1 MGDNPIILVSLH
13 KNLINNNIMVK
24 RFLTLLSI
32 FLVAVVTMAQLPKD
46 EISAD
51 PRLSGSNHL
60 AYPGPLQ
67 SRLTPAPKGYRP
79 FYISHYGRHG
89 SRYLIGP
96 DEYDVPV
103 KVLARADSLGK
114 LTPLGRDVLRRARL
128 LKEEARGRL
137 GELTPLGAEQH
148 RQIARRMYERFPE
161 VFKGNVTVDAKSTV
175 VIRCILSME
184 NELQELLLHNPK
196 LDIKHDASEHD
207 MYYMNQSD
215 PSLSSQKMPRRA
227 LVAWND
233 FCARHVSRAP
243 LMKRL
248 FNDDTYVK
256 YEVDTLDLGN
266 RLFKLAANVQS
277 SPLGEKMS
285 LFDIFTKDE
294 LYNFWMADNASWYIG
309 YGACKLNGATQ
320 PYSQRNLLRNIIH
333 QADSCIAL
341 EHPGATLRFGHET
354 MVLPLTCLLG
364 INGYDLET
372 DDLES
377 LVDKGWINYKVF
389 PMGANIQLVF
399 YRRNASDEDVLV
411 KVLLNENE
419 TTLPVP
425 TDCAPYYHW
434 NDFKAYYQKKL
445 DAYGK

>member
-1 MGDNPIILVSLH
+1 
-13 KNLINNNIMVK
+13 MVK
-24 RFLTLLSI
+24 RFLTFLSI

-196 LDIKHDASEHD
+196 LDVKHDASEHD

-266 RLFKLAANVQS
+266 RLFKLAGNVQS
-277 SPLGEKMS
+277 SPLGEKIS

-294 LYNFWMADNASWYIG
+294 LYNFWLATNASWYIG

-399 YRRNASDEDVLV
+399 YRSNAADKDVLV

-419 TTLPVP
+419 ATLPVP

>member
-1 MGDNPIILVSLH
+1 MVNRFFTFL
-13 KNLINNNIMVK
+13 LIV
-24 RFLTLLSI
+24 LTTLAAS
-32 FLVAVVTMAQLPKD
+32 AQNPKD
-46 EISAD
+46 EIFAD
-51 PRLSGSNHL
+51 LCLSGSNHL
-60 AYPGPLQ
+60 AYPGPVQ
-67 SRLTPAPKGYRP
+67 ERLTPAPKGYRP

-96 DEYDVPV
+96 DEYGVPV

-114 LTPLGRDVLRRARL
+114 LTPLGRDVLRRVRL

-196 LDIKHDASEHD
+196 LDIRHDASEHD
-207 MYYMNQSD
+207 MYYMNLSD
-215 PSLSSQKMPRRA
+215 PVLSSQKTPRRA
-227 LVAWND
+227 IVAWND

-243 LMKRL
+243 LMQRL
-248 FNDDTYVK
+248 FNDAEYVK

-285 LFDIFTKDE
+285 LYDMFTKDE
-294 LYNFWMADNASWYIG
+294 LYNFWLTDNASWYIG
-309 YGACKLNGATQ
+309 YGACKLNGGTQ
-320 PYSQRNLLRNIIH
+320 PFSQRNLLRNIIH

-341 EHPGATLRFGHET
+341 ERPGATLRFGHET

-377 LVDKGWINYKVF
+377 LVGKGWVNYRIF

-399 YRRNASDEDVLV
+399 YRRNAADSDVLV

-419 TTLPVP
+419 ATLPLP
-425 TDCAPYYHW
+425 SDLAPYYRW
-434 NDFKAYYQKKL
+434 SDFKDYYLKKL
-445 DAYGK
+445 DSYKQ

>member
-1 MGDNPIILVSLH
+1 
-13 KNLINNNIMVK
+13 MVK
-24 RFLTLLSI
+24 RFLTFLSI

-277 SPLGEKMS
+277 SPLGEKIS

-294 LYNFWMADNASWYIG
+294 LYNFWMADNASWYID

-419 TTLPVP
+419 ATLPVP

>member
-1 MGDNPIILVSLH
+1 
-13 KNLINNNIMVK
+13 MVK
-24 RFLTLLSI
+24 RFLTFLSI

-196 LDIKHDASEHD
+196 LDVKHDASEHD

-266 RLFKLAANVQS
+266 RLFKLAGNVQS
-277 SPLGEKMS
+277 SPLGEKIS

-294 LYNFWMADNASWYIG
+294 LYNFWLATNASWYIG

-399 YRRNASDEDVLV
+399 YRRNAADKDVLV

-419 TTLPVP
+419 ATLPVP